1 MLVIIQVSQKYYD
14 DSKKICFGKMKDES
28 LLD

>member
-1 MLVIIQVSQKYYD
+1 MLVIIQVSQKYG